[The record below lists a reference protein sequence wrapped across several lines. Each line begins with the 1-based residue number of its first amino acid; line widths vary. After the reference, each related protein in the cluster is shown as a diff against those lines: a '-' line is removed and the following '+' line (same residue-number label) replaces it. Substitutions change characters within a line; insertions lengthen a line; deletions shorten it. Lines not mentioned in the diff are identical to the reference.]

1 MTATSFKALADLSA
15 VALRA
20 AAVQPFAP
28 RAELALAVRGI
39 NALDFAGQPDPAGH
53 GAADRHL
60 KARTVRHPH
69 AGAVLDALIAAAP
82 SASWTGGDS
91 AYPGEPGMETFS
103 ADYAFMSI
111 CGSARWA
118 HGCYAVDENL
128 GLSYTV
134 QGPNAIYPDHAHKA
148 IEIYYVISGKALWK
162 RGDEPWVERYPGE
175 VILHSAGMRHAM
187 KTGDE
192 PLVAMAVWI
201 SDVNSGLV
209 VVRA

>member
-1 MTATSFKALADLSA
+1 MTAESFKALAETSA

-20 AAVQPFAP
+20 AAAQPFAP
-28 RAELALAVRGI
+28 RRELDLAVNTIHG
-39 NALDFAGQPDPAGH
+39 LTFSGEPDPLSH
-53 GAADRHL
+53 GSVERHL
-60 KARTVRHPH
+60 KPRPVRHPH
-69 AGAVLDALIAAAP
+69 AGALLDALIEAAP
-82 SASWTGGDS
+82 TGNWTSGEN
-91 AYPGEPGMETFS
+91 AYPGEPGMEAFN
-103 ADYAFMSI
+103 ADYSFMTL

-118 HGCYAVDENL
+118 RGCYAVSENI

-134 QGPNAIYPDHAHKA
+134 QGPHATYPDHAHKA

-175 VILHSAGMRHAM
+175 VILHTAGMRHAM

-201 SDVNSGLV
+201 SDINSGLV